1 MKISY
6 NWLKQFLQ
14 TDWEVNKASE
24 LLTDLGLEVE
34 GIETVESI
42 KGSLEGVVV
51 GEVLTCVQHPN
62 ADRLKLTTVDLGSGD
77 PVQIVCG
84 APNVDVGQ
92 KVPVATIGTILY
104 DDSGA
109 SFKIKKGKIRGE
121 ESHGMICAEDELG
134 LGSSHD
140 GILILDDKI
149 KSGTKAADV
158 FNIEVD
164 KVFEIGLTPNRA
176 DAMSHYGVAR
186 DFRAGLIQHGFNLE
200 LISPS
205 VSDFQ
210 VDERRLRID
219 VEVDKKESVPRYCG
233 ISIVDVEVKD
243 SPEWIQNRLKSIG
256 ITPKN
261 NIVDITNYVLHEL
274 GQPLHAFD
282 AKKIQGNKILVKTLK
297 TGTKFTSLDGIERE
311 LHAEDIMICDA
322 ASNPLC
328 IAGVFGGLNSGV
340 TEKTTSI
347 FLESAYFDPVSIR
360 KTAKRHALNT
370 DASFRF
376 ERGIDI
382 NFTKYALKRAAIL
395 IKEYSNGK
403 IASDVMDFYPE
414 KVEDFQ
420 VFFSYENA
428 FRLIGQELDKETIK
442 NILASLE
449 IKISSE
455 TEAGLGLTIPSFR
468 VDVQREADI
477 IEEILRVYGYNNIKF
492 SHKLNSSISFDNN
505 KDIYLENI
513 IANQM
518 TSLGFNETMANSL
531 TKEDYISLS
540 KNLKTEFNVTMLN
553 PLSNDLKVL
562 RQSLLF
568 SGLESISY
576 NLNRK
581 NSSLKLYE
589 FGKTYHKYEHGY
601 QEDKHLV
608 IFISGSRIKDTWT
621 TSPQNSDFFYLKGII
636 MSILERIGISNLK
649 SSPTKSDVFSEGLT
663 LSLGKKKLV
672 EFGVVNKKIIK
683 EFGIKQ
689 EVLFADFDWS
699 TLLSISGKK
708 TMKVSNI
715 TKFPSV
721 KRDLALMLDEKVTFK
736 EIYDLAFQSERNLLK
751 DVDLFDVYQGDKLP
765 EGKKSYA
772 VSFVL
777 QDKNKTLEDRQIDK
791 IMQKLQQSFEKNLK
805 AVLR

>member
-14 TDWEVNKASE
+14 TDWEVNKTSE

-34 GIETVESI
+34 GVETIESI

-84 APNVDVGQ
+84 APNVAVGQ
-92 KVPVATIGTILY
+92 KVPVATIGTMLY
-104 DDSGA
+104 DDSG
-109 SFKIKKGKIRGE
+109 SGFKIKKGKIRGE

-134 LGSSHD
+134 LGASHD
-140 GILILDDKI
+140 GILILDDKL

-164 KVFEIGLTPNRA
+164 QVFEIGLTPNRA

-186 DFRAGLIQHGFNLE
+186 DFRAGLIQHGINLE
-200 LISPS
+200 LITPS

-219 VEVDKKESVPRYCG
+219 VEVSKKELAPRYCG

-282 AKKIQGNKILVKTLK
+282 AEKIEGNKVLVKTLES
-297 TGTKFTSLDGIERE
+297 GTKFTSLDGVERE
-311 LHAEDIMICDA
+311 LHSEDIMICDA

-328 IAGVFGGLNSGV
+328 IAGVFGGINSGV

-347 FLESAYFDPVSIR
+347 FLESAYFDPVFIR

-414 KVEDFQ
+414 KMEDFQ
-420 VFFSYENA
+420 VFLSYENA
-428 FRLIGQELDKETIK
+428 FRLIGQEIDKETIK

-455 TEAGLGLTIPSFR
+455 TEGGIGLTIPSYR

-492 SHKLNSSISFDNN
+492 SHKLNSSISFNNN

-513 IANQM
+513 IANQLS
-518 TSLGFNETMANSL
+518 SLGFNETMANSL

-540 KNLKTEFNVTMLN
+540 KNLKTEFNVSMLN

-581 NSSLKLYE
+581 NNSLKLYE

-601 QEDKHLV
+601 QEDKHLTL
-608 IFISGSRIKDTWT
+608 FISGARTKDTWT
-621 TSPQNSDFFYLKGII
+621 SSSQNSDFFYLKGII
-636 MSILERIGISNLK
+636 MSILERLGISNLK
-649 SSPTKSDVFSEGLT
+649 TGPIKSDVFSEGIAFG
-663 LSLGKKKLV
+663 LGKKKLV
-672 EFGVVNKKIIK
+672 EFGVVNKQLLK

-699 TLLSISGKK
+699 SMLSISGKK
-708 TMKVSNI
+708 IIKVSNL

-721 KRDLALMLDEKVTFK
+721 KRDLALLLDKKVTFK
-736 EIYDLAFQSERNLLK
+736 EIYDLAFQSERNLLI
-751 DVDLFDVYQGDKLP
+751 DVDLFDVYQGEKLP

-791 IMQKLQQSFEKNLK
+791 IMQKLQQSFEKNLE